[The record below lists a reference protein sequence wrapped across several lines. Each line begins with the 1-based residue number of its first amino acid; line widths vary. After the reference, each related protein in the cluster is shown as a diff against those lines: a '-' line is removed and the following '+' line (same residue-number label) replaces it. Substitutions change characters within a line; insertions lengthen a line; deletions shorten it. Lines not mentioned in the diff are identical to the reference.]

1 MAPLFLFNF
10 VRENYISYN
19 ERRVNNIARLIVVAN
34 NVCNLATRKPGLAL
48 MVGNVVANLLHI

>member
-10 VRENYISYN
+10 VRENYISYY
-19 ERRVNNIARLIVVAN
+19 ERRVINMTRLIVVAN

>member
-1 MAPLFLFNF
+1 MT
-10 VRENYISYN
+10 
-19 ERRVNNIARLIVVAN
+19 RLIVVAN